1 MTFFS
6 HLYVN
11 HIFRA
16 KPKMYRNFLLVS
28 TWKYERYSSN
38 VGYFIKTAEFS
49 ALQKTAQ
56 SAKKQKAT
64 SFIWDFIV
72 LGIYNFS
79 HDWESFCGV
88 KTRDSNEWVTKI

>member
-1 MTFFS
+1 
-6 HLYVN
+6 
-11 HIFRA
+11 
-16 KPKMYRNFLLVS
+16 MYRNFLLVS